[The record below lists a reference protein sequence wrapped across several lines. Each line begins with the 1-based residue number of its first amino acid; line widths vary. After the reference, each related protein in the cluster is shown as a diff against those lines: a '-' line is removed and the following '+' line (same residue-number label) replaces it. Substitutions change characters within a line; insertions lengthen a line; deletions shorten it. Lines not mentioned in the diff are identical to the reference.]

1 MGDVFPLHAIREGL
15 QPLLQPYLC
24 FDVIQRGYL
33 SSSNVCVY
41 VSFQGLPPNPF
52 LPRFISVSPFPPPP
66 SYKEIMPVYFF
77 TVIFICREPIN
88 AVLKKKKKKMK
99 MPC

>member
-1 MGDVFPLHAIREGL
+1 MGDVFPLHAIRGGL
-15 QPLLQPYLC
+15 QPFLQPYLC
-24 FDVIQRGYL
+24 FDVIKKKRGYL

-52 LPRFISVSPFPPPP
+52 LPPVYLRSPP

-88 AVLKKKKKKMK
+88 AVLKKNEKK
-99 MPC
+99 